1 MLNNNQFQLKSEPRQ
16 MEFIMTALL
25 TPEQISEKLKQ
36 FFLNHL
42 PITQFMGLEVESYDG
57 DTLILTAPLEP
68 NINDKQT
75 AFGGSLY
82 NTAVMACWG
91 MIYLKTQER
100 NIDCDQVVA
109 EGSVKYIAPVKGRIR
124 AICHAPSEAEL
135 NAFYENFEYKG
146 RAKITLDAAIY
157 DDTCVM
163 KIDPEMKP
171 AVKFT
176 GLYAILK
183 SQ

>member
-1 MLNNNQFQLKSEPRQ
+1 MSTP
-16 MEFIMTALL
+16 L

-36 FFLNHL
+36 FFIDHL

-91 MIYLKTQER
+91 MIYLKTQEK
-100 NIDCDQVVA
+100 NIQCNQVVT
-109 EGSVKYIAPVKGRIR
+109 EGSMKYIAPVDGRIR
-124 AICHAPSEAEL
+124 AICHAPAEEEL
-135 NAFYENFEYKG
+135 AGFFDHFERKG
-146 RAKITLDAAIY
+146 RARISLEAAVY
-157 DDTCVM
+157 NDTCVM
-163 KIDPEMKP
+163 KIDPEAEPKIKP
-171 AVKFT
+171 AVKFS
-176 GLYAILK
+176 GQYAILK
-183 SQ
+183 TE

>member
-1 MLNNNQFQLKSEPRQ
+1 MNTILN
-16 MEFIMTALL
+16 
-25 TPEQISEKLKQ
+25 PEQISKKLKQ
-36 FFLNHL
+36 FFIDHL

-91 MIYLKTQER
+91 MIYLKTQEK
-100 NIDCDQVVA
+100 NIQCNQVVT
-109 EGSVKYIAPVKGRIR
+109 EGRMKYIAPVDGRIR
-124 AICHAPSEAEL
+124 AICHAPSEEEL
-135 NAFYENFEYKG
+135 TSFFEHFERKG
-146 RAKITLDAAIY
+146 KARISLEAAIY
-157 DDTCVM
+157 NDVCVM
-163 KIDPEMKP
+163 KVDPEVEPKIKP
-171 AVKFT
+171 SVKFS
-176 GLYAILK
+176 GQYAILK

>member
-1 MLNNNQFQLKSEPRQ
+1 MNTSLK
-16 MEFIMTALL
+16 
-25 TPEQISEKLKQ
+25 PEQISETLKQ
-36 FFLNHL
+36 FFLDHL

-82 NTAVMACWG
+82 NAAVMACWG
-91 MIYLKTQER
+91 MIYLKTQEK
-100 NIDCDQVVA
+100 NIKCNQVVA
-109 EGSVKYIAPVKGRIR
+109 EGSMKYIAPINGRIR
-124 AICHAPSEAEL
+124 AICHAPSEEAL
-135 NAFYENFEYKG
+135 ADFFEVFDLKG
-146 RAKITLDAAIY
+146 RAKITLDSAIY

-163 KIDPEMKP
+163 KIDPETKP
-171 AVKFT
+171 SVKFT

-183 SQ
+183 NS